1 MRARFCYNRMKL
13 IARGEKTLM
22 DMKQIIAG
30 RIADAAAACFGDC
43 GLDAAGVAAMLEI
56 PPEKKMGDYAL
67 PCFRLS
73 KTLRKAPPVIAA
85 ALAAQVTGEEIDR
98 VEVVGGYLNV
108 FAARGNMARGIV
120 EAVLAH
126 PGRWGASDVGKG
138 KTVCLDYSSI
148 NIAKRFH
155 IGHLSTTMIGHSLR
169 RIYDFNGYTTVGI
182 NHLDDWGTQFGKMIC
197 AYKKW
202 GSREQV
208 EQGGVQAMV
217 DLYVRFHQEAEKDP
231 ALEDEGRAWF
241 KRIEDG
247 DPEAMEI
254 FTWFKEVTLKDTQRV
269 YDLLGVT
276 FDSYAGE
283 SFYNDKM
290 QPVVDELRE
299 KGLLTKSQGAEV
311 VMLDDYGM
319 PPAIV
324 LRSDGATL
332 YITRDLAAAFYRHNE
347 YHFDKCLYVVAYQQN
362 LHFKQLF
369 KIIELMGHD
378 WYKGMEHVSFGMVSY
393 EGRALSTREGYVV
406 YLEDLLNKA
415 VEKAREI
422 IEEKSPNLPNKDEVA
437 RQVGVGAVVYF
448 DLHNDRNKDIDF
460 RWERALNFDGETGPY
475 VQYTHARCCS
485 VLRKAPDLTGI
496 APDYS
501 VLCDD
506 EASDVL
512 MLLSRFPEIVRKAMD
527 ANEPSMITRHTT
539 SLAQAYNKYYFEH
552 RIMEEDDPA
561 GTAARVNLTAAVRD
575 VIKTGL
581 YLIGVEAPER
591 M

>member
-1 MRARFCYNRMKL
+1 
-13 IARGEKTLM
+13 M

-30 RIADAAAACFGDC
+30 RIADAAQASFENCA
-43 GLDAAGVAAMLEI
+43 LTVADVTAMLET
-56 PPEKKMGDYAL
+56 PPDKKLGDYAL

-73 KTLRKAPPVIAA
+73 KTLRKAPQMIAS
-85 ALAAQVTGEEIDR
+85 ALAEKMSGEEIDR
-98 VEVVGGYLNV
+98 VEVVGGYMNIFV
-108 FAARGNMARGIV
+108 SRGSLAEGIV
-120 EAVLAH
+120 KAVLAH
-126 PGRWGASDVGKG
+126 PGRWGSSEVGKG

-155 IGHLSTTMIGHSLR
+155 IGHLSTTMIGHSLK

-182 NHLDDWGTQFGKMIC
+182 NHLGDWGTQFGKMIC

-202 GSREQV
+202 GNREEV
-208 EQGGVQAMV
+208 EAGGVQAMV
-217 DLYVRFHQEAEKDP
+217 DLYVRFHAEAEKDP
-231 ALEDEGRAWF
+231 SLEDEGRAWF
-241 KRIEDG
+241 KKIEDG

-254 FTWFKEVTLKDTQRV
+254 FSWFKEVTLKDTQRV
-269 YDLLGVT
+269 YDLLGVS
-276 FDSYAGE
+276 FDSYNGKA
-283 SFYNDKM
+283 FYNDKM
-290 QPVVDELRE
+290 GPVVDELRE
-299 KGLLTKSQGAEV
+299 KGLLVESQGAQV
-311 VMLDDYGM
+311 VQLEEYGM
-319 PPAIV
+319 PPALV

-332 YITRDLAAAFYRHNE
+332 YITRDLAAAFYRHNT

-369 KIIELMGHD
+369 KILELMGHD

-415 VEKAREI
+415 IEKAREI

-448 DLHNDRNKDIDF
+448 DLHNERIKDIDF
-460 RWERALNFDGETGPY
+460 RWERALSFEGETGPY

-485 VLRKAPDLTGI
+485 VLRKAQAYADVE
-496 APDYS
+496 PDYS

-506 EASDVL
+506 EALDVL
-512 MLLSRFPEIVRKAMD
+512 MLISRFPEVVRKAMD
-527 ANEPSMITRHTT
+527 QNEPSLITRHTT

-552 RIMEEDDPA
+552 RIMEENDPA
-561 GTAARVNLTAAVRD
+561 GSAARVNLTDAVRD

>member
-1 MRARFCYNRMKL
+1 
-13 IARGEKTLM
+13 M
-22 DMKQIIAG
+22 DMKLKVAEYIAQ
-30 RIADAAAACFGDC
+30 AARQSFENCALTENDIC
-43 GLDAAGVAAMLEI
+43 AMIET
-56 PPEKKMGDYAL
+56 PPDKKMGDYAL

-73 KTLRKAPPVIAA
+73 KVMRCAPQMIAGK
-85 ALAAQVTGEEIDR
+85 LAEKIACEEIDH

-108 FAARGNMARGIV
+108 FLRRGGLARDIV
-120 EAVLAH
+120 EAVLKN
-126 PGRWGASDVGKG
+126 PGRWGSSEIGKG

-155 IGHLSTTMIGHSLR
+155 IGHLSTTMIGNSLK

-182 NHLDDWGTQFGKMIC
+182 NHLGDWGTQFGKMIC

-202 GSREQV
+202 GNREEV
-208 EQGGVQAMV
+208 EKGGVQAMV
-217 DLYVRFHQEAEKDP
+217 DLYVRFHHEAEQHP
-231 ALEDEGRAWF
+231 ELEDEGRAWF
-241 KRIEDG
+241 KKIEDG
-247 DPEAMEI
+247 DKEAMEI

-269 YDLLGVT
+269 YDLLGVS

-290 QPVVDELRE
+290 APVVEELRE
-299 KGLLTKSQGAEV
+299 KGLLVESQGAQV
-311 VMLDDYGM
+311 VDLEAYGM
-319 PPAIV
+319 PPALI

-332 YITRDLAAAFYRHNE
+332 YITRDLAAAFYRHNT

-378 WYKGMEHVSFGMVSY
+378 WCKGMEHVSFGMVSY

-415 VEKAREI
+415 IEKAREI

-485 VLRKAPDLTGI
+485 VLRKAE
-496 APDYS
+496 AFNHAEPDYS
-501 VLCDD
+501 VITDD
-506 EASDVL
+506 EAQDVL
-512 MLLSRFPEIVRKAMD
+512 MLISHFPQVVRKAMEQS
-527 ANEPSMITRHTT
+527 EPSLITRHTT
-539 SLAQAYNKYYFEH
+539 QLAQAYNKYYFEH
-552 RIMEEDDPA
+552 RIMDESDPA
-561 GTAARVNLTAAVRD
+561 GTAARVNLTRAVRD

>member
-1 MRARFCYNRMKL
+1 
-13 IARGEKTLM
+13 M

-30 RIADAAAACFGDC
+30 RIADAAQASFENCA
-43 GLDAAGVAAMLEI
+43 LTVADVTAMLET
-56 PPEKKMGDYAL
+56 PPDKKLGDYAL

-73 KTLRKAPPVIAA
+73 KTLRKAPQMIAS
-85 ALAAQVTGEEIDR
+85 ALAEKMSGEEIDR
-98 VEVVGGYLNV
+98 VEVVGGYMNIFV
-108 FAARGNMARGIV
+108 SRGSLAEGIV
-120 EAVLAH
+120 KAVLAN
-126 PGRWGASDVGKG
+126 PGRWGSSEVGKG

-155 IGHLSTTMIGHSLR
+155 IGHLSTTMIGHSLK

-182 NHLDDWGTQFGKMIC
+182 NHLGDWGTQFGKMIC

-202 GSREQV
+202 GNREEV
-208 EQGGVQAMV
+208 EAGGVQAMV
-217 DLYVRFHQEAEKDP
+217 DLYVRFHAEAEKDP
-231 ALEDEGRAWF
+231 SLEDEGRAWF
-241 KRIEDG
+241 KKIEDG

-254 FTWFKEVTLKDTQRV
+254 FSWFKEVTLKDTQRV
-269 YDLLGVT
+269 YDLLGVS
-276 FDSYAGE
+276 FDSYNGE
-283 SFYNDKM
+283 AFYNDKM
-290 QPVVDELRE
+290 GPVVDELRE
-299 KGLLTKSQGAEV
+299 KGLLVESQGAQV
-311 VMLDDYGM
+311 VQLEEYGM
-319 PPAIV
+319 PPALV

-332 YITRDLAAAFYRHNE
+332 YITRDLAAAFYRHNT

-362 LHFKQLF
+362 LHFRQLF
-369 KIIELMGHD
+369 KILELMGHD

-415 VEKAREI
+415 IEKAREI
-422 IEEKSPNLPNKDEVA
+422 IEENSPNLPNKDEVA

-448 DLHNDRNKDIDF
+448 DLHNERIKDIDF
-460 RWERALNFDGETGPY
+460 RWERALSFEGETGPY

-485 VLRKAPDLTGI
+485 VLRKAQAYADVE
-496 APDYS
+496 PDYS

-506 EASDVL
+506 EALDVL
-512 MLLSRFPEIVRKAMD
+512 MLISRFPEVVRKAMD
-527 ANEPSMITRHTT
+527 QNEPSLITRHTT

-552 RIMEEDDPA
+552 RIMEENDPA
-561 GTAARVNLTAAVRD
+561 GSAARVNLTDAVRD

>member
-1 MRARFCYNRMKL
+1 MEFKAYL
-13 IARGEKTLM
+13 AEK
-22 DMKQIIAG
+22 IAG
-30 RIADAAAACFGDC
+30 ALREAFDASVDGIPGF
-43 GLDAAGVAAMLEI
+43 LET
-56 PPEKKMGDYAL
+56 PPNPEMGDFAF

-73 KTLRKAPPVIAA
+73 KALRMAPPAIAGKLSERIAPDQVI
-85 ALAAQVTGEEIDR
+85 ER
-98 VEVVGGYLNV
+98 VECVGGYLN
-108 FAARGNMARGIV
+108 FFLHKTGYAQSIV
-120 EAVLAH
+120 ERVLEQGERYGSSDEGQ
-126 PGRWGASDVGKG
+126 GRVI
-138 KTVCLDYSSI
+138 CIDYSSI

-155 IGHLSTTMIGHSLR
+155 IGHLSTTMIGNALYK
-169 RIYDFNGYTTVGI
+169 IYEHLGYKCVGI
-182 NHLDDWGTQFGKMIC
+182 NHLGDWGTQFGKMIA
-197 AYKKW
+197 AYRKW
-202 GSREQV
+202 GSPEQV
-208 EQGGVQAMV
+208 EQGGVNALTE
-217 DLYVRFHQEAEKDP
+217 LYVRFHKEAETDP
-231 ALEDEGRAWF
+231 ALEDEGRLWF
-241 KRIEDG
+241 KKIEDG
-247 DPEAMEI
+247 DPEALRI
-254 FTWFKEVTLKDTQRV
+254 FNKFKEITLKDAQRV
-269 YDLLGVT
+269 YDMLGVQ

-290 QPVVDELRE
+290 QPVIDELKA
-299 KGLLTKSQGAEV
+299 KGLLKEDQGAQIVDLEP
-311 VMLDDYGM
+311 YGM
-319 PPAIV
+319 PPALI

-332 YITRDLAAAFYRHNE
+332 YITRDLAAAFYRHNT

-485 VLRKAPDLTGI
+485 VLRKAE
-496 APDYS
+496 AFAAAEPDYG
-501 VLCDD
+501 VITDD
-506 EASDVL
+506 EAQDVL
-512 MLLSRFPEIVRKAMD
+512 MLISHFPQVVRKAMEQS
-527 ANEPSMITRHTT
+527 EPSLITRHTT
-539 SLAQAYNKYYFEH
+539 QLAQAYNKYYFEH
-552 RIMEEDDPA
+552 RIMDESDPA
-561 GTAARVNLTAAVRD
+561 GTAARVNLTRAVRD

>member
-1 MRARFCYNRMKL
+1 
-13 IARGEKTLM
+13 M

-30 RIADAAAACFGDC
+30 RIADAAQASFENCA
-43 GLDAAGVAAMLEI
+43 LTVADVTAMLET
-56 PPEKKMGDYAL
+56 PPDKKLGDYAL

-73 KTLRKAPPVIAA
+73 KTLRKAPQMIAS
-85 ALAAQVTGEEIDR
+85 ALAEKMSGEEIDR
-98 VEVVGGYLNV
+98 VEVVGGYMNIFV
-108 FAARGNMARGIV
+108 SRGSLAEGIV
-120 EAVLAH
+120 KAVLAN
-126 PGRWGASDVGKG
+126 PGRWGSSEVGKG

-155 IGHLSTTMIGHSLR
+155 IGHLSTTMIGHSLK

-182 NHLDDWGTQFGKMIC
+182 NHLGDWGTQFGKMIC

-202 GSREQV
+202 GNREKV
-208 EQGGVQAMV
+208 EAGGVQAMV
-217 DLYVRFHQEAEKDP
+217 DLYVRFHAEAEKDP
-231 ALEDEGRAWF
+231 SLEDEGRAWF
-241 KRIEDG
+241 KKIEDG

-254 FTWFKEVTLKDTQRV
+254 FSWFKEVTLKDTQRV
-269 YDLLGVT
+269 YDLLGVS
-276 FDSYAGE
+276 FDSYNGE
-283 SFYNDKM
+283 AFYNDKM
-290 QPVVDELRE
+290 GPVVDELRE
-299 KGLLTKSQGAEV
+299 KGLLVESQGAQV
-311 VMLDDYGM
+311 VQLEEYGM
-319 PPAIV
+319 PPALV

-332 YITRDLAAAFYRHNE
+332 YITRDLAAAFYRHNT

-369 KIIELMGHD
+369 KILELMGHD

-415 VEKAREI
+415 IEKAREI

-448 DLHNDRNKDIDF
+448 DLHNERIKDIDF
-460 RWERALNFDGETGPY
+460 RWERALSFEGETGPY

-485 VLRKAPDLTGI
+485 VLRKAQAYADVE
-496 APDYS
+496 PDYS

-506 EASDVL
+506 EALDVL
-512 MLLSRFPEIVRKAMD
+512 MLISRFPEVVRKAMD
-527 ANEPSMITRHTT
+527 QNEPSLITRHTT

-552 RIMEEDDPA
+552 RIMEENDPA
-561 GTAARVNLTAAVRD
+561 GSAARVNLTDAVRD

>member
-1 MRARFCYNRMKL
+1 
-13 IARGEKTLM
+13 M

-30 RIADAAAACFGDC
+30 RIADAAQASFENCA
-43 GLDAAGVAAMLEI
+43 LTVADVTAMLET
-56 PPEKKMGDYAL
+56 PPDKKLGDYAL

-73 KTLRKAPPVIAA
+73 KTLRKAPQMIAS
-85 ALAAQVTGEEIDR
+85 ALAEKMSGEEIDR
-98 VEVVGGYLNV
+98 VEVVGGYMNIFV
-108 FAARGNMARGIV
+108 SRGSLAEGIV
-120 EAVLAH
+120 KAVLAN
-126 PGRWGASDVGKG
+126 PGRWGSSEVGKG

-155 IGHLSTTMIGHSLR
+155 IGHLSTTMIGHSLK

-182 NHLDDWGTQFGKMIC
+182 NHLGDWGTQFGKMIC

-202 GSREQV
+202 GNREEV
-208 EQGGVQAMV
+208 EAGGVQAMV
-217 DLYVRFHQEAEKDP
+217 DLYVRFHAEAEKDP
-231 ALEDEGRAWF
+231 SLEDEGRAWF
-241 KRIEDG
+241 KKIEDG

-254 FTWFKEVTLKDTQRV
+254 FSWFKEVTLKDTQRV
-269 YDLLGVT
+269 YDLLGVS
-276 FDSYAGE
+276 FDSYNGE
-283 SFYNDKM
+283 AFYNDKM
-290 QPVVDELRE
+290 GPVVDELRE
-299 KGLLTKSQGAEV
+299 KGLLVESQGAQV
-311 VMLDDYGM
+311 VNLEAYGM
-319 PPAIV
+319 PPALV

-332 YITRDLAAAFYRHNE
+332 YITRDLAAAFYRHNT

-362 LHFKQLF
+362 LHFRQLF
-369 KIIELMGHD
+369 KILELMGHD

-415 VEKAREI
+415 IEKAREI

-448 DLHNDRNKDIDF
+448 DLHNERIKDIDF
-460 RWERALNFDGETGPY
+460 RWERALSFEGETGPY

-485 VLRKAPDLTGI
+485 VLRKAQAYADVE
-496 APDYS
+496 PDYS

-506 EASDVL
+506 EALDVL
-512 MLLSRFPEIVRKAMD
+512 MLISRFPEVVRKAMD
-527 ANEPSMITRHTT
+527 QNEPSLITRHTT

-552 RIMEEDDPA
+552 RIMEENDPA
-561 GTAARVNLTAAVRD
+561 GSAARVNLTDAVRD